1 MDIPGEPAP
10 SLHPHPSEQELH
22 RSYEP
27 VRQRAPPRYSVPPV
41 SAVGRLPLAPQGLAT
56 PVAVSTLAFSRS
68 CKSRRPGSRRLN
80 ADTTWPGT
88 RAPARLIPGMSRDPG
103 FDAIYM
109 GFRRLNSARPAG
121 PSGRTLLER
130 LPGPHLTRST
140 PRLFPGRSPRRSSAN
155 AAPGRF
161 DARPRRADA
170 GGPAILHLSHS
181 TAYEESTY
189 MEPPS
194 AFVTHLDSPFLTCAT
209 GASPDNTKSSKV
221 NDAIETWVLLHTI
234 PNPPAARSALPPR
247 PSGRS
252 SAGIHA
258 VGRPPLTAT
267 LRPAEAG
274 LDNEAL
280 THRGEKRPTARLDP
294 AREAPWATIIAC
306 PCPRRGASR
315 TTVSIRREASASR
328 PSSARIRSPSSVA

>member
-1 MDIPGEPAP
+1 VSRPLRSTPTPA
-10 SLHPHPSEQELH
+10 
-22 RSYEP
+22 
-27 VRQRAPPRYSVPPV
+27 
-41 SAVGRLPLAPQGLAT
+41 
-56 PVAVSTLAFSRS
+56 SRS
-68 CKSRRPGSRRLN
+68 FTAPTSRSASERRLGTQCLRFPPS
-80 ADTTWPGT
+80 AGSLSRPRVLRPQSLYRRSPSHVRARAADQAHAASTPDTTWPGT

-209 GASPDNTKSSKV
+209 GASSDNTKSSKV

-294 AREAPWATIIAC
+294 AREAPWATLIAC